1 MVASLHQI
9 FCQLGNVSGPD
20 TGEIVVEKGSGAGA
34 REGEGGDDDEEHT
47 VVNELPNKVDEFL
60 EYVNRI
66 YFDSQLDLGT
76 KSALKADL
84 KKRKGEEREQEPGS
98 NEEQTENDDEI
109 DEDWESQLAEAE
121 RLGDAYF
128 GM

>member
-1 MVASLHQI
+1 MV
-9 FCQLGNVSGPD
+9 D
-20 TGEIVVEKGSGAGA
+20 KGSGAA
-34 REGEGGDDDEEHT
+34 REGEDDEDEEHT

-66 YFDSQLDLGT
+66 YFDGQLDLGT

-84 KKRKGEEREQEPGS
+84 KQRKEDEEGSGS
-98 NEEQTENDDEI
+98 NQEQNETSDDV
-109 DEDWESQLAEAE
+109 DDWENQLAEAE

>member
-1 MVASLHQI
+1 M
-9 FCQLGNVSGPD
+9 
-20 TGEIVVEKGSGAGA
+20 VEKGSGAA
-34 REGEGGDDDEEHT
+34 REGEDDEDEEHT

-66 YFDSQLDLGT
+66 YFDGQLDLGT

-84 KKRKGEEREQEPGS
+84 KQRKEDEQGSGS
-98 NEEQTENDDEI
+98 NQEQNETSDDV
-109 DEDWESQLAEAE
+109 DDWENQLAEAE

>member
-1 MVASLHQI
+1 MV
-9 FCQLGNVSGPD
+9 D
-20 TGEIVVEKGSGAGA
+20 KGSGAA
-34 REGEGGDDDEEHT
+34 REGEDDEDEEHT

-66 YFDSQLDLGT
+66 YFDGQLDLGT

-84 KKRKGEEREQEPGS
+84 KQRKEDEEASGS
-98 NEEQTENDDEI
+98 NQEQNETSDDV
-109 DEDWESQLAEAE
+109 DDWENQLAEAE

>member
-84 KKRKGEEREQEPGS
+84 KKGEEKEQEDGS
-98 NEEQTENDDEI
+98 NEIDNDD
-109 DEDWESQLAEAE
+109 WENQLAEAE

>member
-1 MVASLHQI
+1 M
-9 FCQLGNVSGPD
+9 D
-20 TGEIVVEKGSGAGA
+20 KGSGAA
-34 REGEGGDDDEEHT
+34 REGEDDEDEEHT

-66 YFDSQLDLGT
+66 YFDGQLDLGT

-84 KKRKGEEREQEPGS
+84 KQRKEDEEGSGS
-98 NEEQTENDDEI
+98 NQEQNETSDDV
-109 DEDWESQLAEAE
+109 DDWENQLAEAE

>member
-1 MVASLHQI
+1 M
-9 FCQLGNVSGPD
+9 
-20 TGEIVVEKGSGAGA
+20 EKGSGAA
-34 REGEGGDDDEEHT
+34 REGEEDNDDEEHT

-76 KSALKADL
+76 KSVLKADL
-84 KKRKGEEREQEPGS
+84 KKEKEDVEEQGS
-98 NEEQTENDDEI
+98 STNEEENENDGEME
-109 DEDWESQLAEAE
+109 EDWESQLAEAE

>member
-1 MVASLHQI
+1 M
-9 FCQLGNVSGPD
+9 
-20 TGEIVVEKGSGAGA
+20 VEKGSGAA
-34 REGEGGDDDEEHT
+34 REGEDDEDEEHT

-66 YFDSQLDLGT
+66 YFDGQLDLGT

-84 KKRKGEEREQEPGS
+84 KQRKENEQGSGS
-98 NEEQTENDDEI
+98 NQEQNETSDDV
-109 DEDWESQLAEAE
+109 DDDWENQLAEAE

>member
-1 MVASLHQI
+1 M
-9 FCQLGNVSGPD
+9 D
-20 TGEIVVEKGSGAGA
+20 KGSGAA
-34 REGEGGDDDEEHT
+34 REGEDDEDEEHT

-66 YFDSQLDLGT
+66 YFDGQLDLGT

-84 KKRKGEEREQEPGS
+84 KQRKENEQGSGS
-98 NEEQTENDDEI
+98 NQEQNETSDDV
-109 DEDWESQLAEAE
+109 DDDWENQLAEAE

>member
-1 MVASLHQI
+1 MV
-9 FCQLGNVSGPD
+9 D
-20 TGEIVVEKGSGAGA
+20 KGSGAA
-34 REGEGGDDDEEHT
+34 REGEDDEDEEHT

-66 YFDSQLDLGT
+66 YFDGQLDLGT

-84 KKRKGEEREQEPGS
+84 KQRKEDEQGSGS
-98 NEEQTENDDEI
+98 NQEQNETSDDV
-109 DEDWESQLAEAE
+109 DDDWENQLAEAE

>member
-1 MVASLHQI
+1 M
-9 FCQLGNVSGPD
+9 
-20 TGEIVVEKGSGAGA
+20 VEKGSGAA
-34 REGEGGDDDEEHT
+34 REGEDDEDEEHT

-66 YFDSQLDLGT
+66 YFDGQLDLGT

-84 KKRKGEEREQEPGS
+84 KQRKEDEEGSGS
-98 NEEQTENDDEI
+98 NQEQNETSDDV
-109 DEDWESQLAEAE
+109 DDWENQLAEAE

>member
-1 MVASLHQI
+1 M
-9 FCQLGNVSGPD
+9 D
-20 TGEIVVEKGSGAGA
+20 KGSA
-34 REGEGGDDDEEHT
+34 REGEDDEDEEHT

-66 YFDSQLDLGT
+66 YFDGQLDLGT

-84 KKRKGEEREQEPGS
+84 TQRKEDEQGSGS
-98 NEEQTENDDEI
+98 NQEQNETSDDV
-109 DEDWESQLAEAE
+109 DDWENQLAEAE

>member
-1 MVASLHQI
+1 M
-9 FCQLGNVSGPD
+9 
-20 TGEIVVEKGSGAGA
+20 EKGSGAA
-34 REGEGGDDDEEHT
+34 REGEDDEDEEHT

-66 YFDSQLDLGT
+66 YFDGQLDLGT

-84 KKRKGEEREQEPGS
+84 KQRKEDEQGSGS
-98 NEEQTENDDEI
+98 NQEQNETSDDV
-109 DEDWESQLAEAE
+109 DDWENQLAEAE

>member
-1 MVASLHQI
+1 M
-9 FCQLGNVSGPD
+9 
-20 TGEIVVEKGSGAGA
+20 EKGSGAA
-34 REGEGGDDDEEHT
+34 REGEDDEDEEHT

-66 YFDSQLDLGT
+66 YFDGQLDLGT

-84 KKRKGEEREQEPGS
+84 KQRKEDEEGSGS
-98 NEEQTENDDEI
+98 NQEQNETSDDV
-109 DEDWESQLAEAE
+109 DDWENQLAEAE

>member
-1 MVASLHQI
+1 M
-9 FCQLGNVSGPD
+9 D
-20 TGEIVVEKGSGAGA
+20 KGSGAA
-34 REGEGGDDDEEHT
+34 REGEDDEDEEHT

-66 YFDSQLDLGT
+66 YFDGQLDLGT

-84 KKRKGEEREQEPGS
+84 KQRKEDEEGSGS
-98 NEEQTENDDEI
+98 NQEQNETSDDV
-109 DEDWESQLAEAE
+109 DDDWENQLAEAE

>member
-1 MVASLHQI
+1 M
-9 FCQLGNVSGPD
+9 
-20 TGEIVVEKGSGAGA
+20 EKGSGAA
-34 REGEGGDDDEEHT
+34 TREGEEDDDDEEHT
-47 VVNELPNKVDEFL
+47 VVNELPSKVDEFL

-84 KKRKGEEREQEPGS
+84 KRGEEKEQEDGS
-98 NEEQTENDDEI
+98 NKEGNEIDDDEI
-109 DEDWESQLAEAE
+109 DVDWENQLAEAE

>member
-1 MVASLHQI
+1 M
-9 FCQLGNVSGPD
+9 
-20 TGEIVVEKGSGAGA
+20 EKGSGAA
-34 REGEGGDDDEEHT
+34 REGEDDEDEEHT

-66 YFDSQLDLGT
+66 YFDGQLDLGT

-84 KKRKGEEREQEPGS
+84 KQRKEDEEGSGS
-98 NEEQTENDDEI
+98 NQEQNETSDDV
-109 DEDWESQLAEAE
+109 DDDWENQLAEAE

>member
-1 MVASLHQI
+1 M
-9 FCQLGNVSGPD
+9 D
-20 TGEIVVEKGSGAGA
+20 KGSGAA
-34 REGEGGDDDEEHT
+34 REGEDDEDEEHT

-66 YFDSQLDLGT
+66 YFDGQLDLGT

-84 KKRKGEEREQEPGS
+84 KQRKENEEGSGS
-98 NEEQTENDDEI
+98 NQEQNETSDDV
-109 DEDWESQLAEAE
+109 DDWENQLAEAE

>member
-1 MVASLHQI
+1 M
-9 FCQLGNVSGPD
+9 
-20 TGEIVVEKGSGAGA
+20 EKGSGAA
-34 REGEGGDDDEEHT
+34 REGEDDEDEEHT

-66 YFDSQLDLGT
+66 YFDGQLDLGT

-84 KKRKGEEREQEPGS
+84 KQRKENEQGSGS
-98 NEEQTENDDEI
+98 NQEQNETSDDV
-109 DEDWESQLAEAE
+109 DDDWENQLAEAE

>member
-1 MVASLHQI
+1 M
-9 FCQLGNVSGPD
+9 D
-20 TGEIVVEKGSGAGA
+20 KGSGAA
-34 REGEGGDDDEEHT
+34 REGEDDEDEEHT

-66 YFDSQLDLGT
+66 YFDGQLDLGT

-84 KKRKGEEREQEPGS
+84 KQRKENEQGSGS
-98 NEEQTENDDEI
+98 NQEQNETSDDV
-109 DEDWESQLAEAE
+109 DDWENQLAEAE

>member
-1 MVASLHQI
+1 M
-9 FCQLGNVSGPD
+9 
-20 TGEIVVEKGSGAGA
+20 EKGSGAG
-34 REGEGGDDDEEHT
+34 REGEDDDDDEEHT

-84 KKRKGEEREQEPGS
+84 KKRKEEGEEQGFGS
-98 NEEQTENDDEI
+98 NEEENENDEI

>member
-1 MVASLHQI
+1 M
-9 FCQLGNVSGPD
+9 
-20 TGEIVVEKGSGAGA
+20 VEKGAGA
-34 REGEGGDDDEEHT
+34 AREDDEDEEHT

-66 YFDSQLDLGT
+66 YFDGQLDLGT

-84 KKRKGEEREQEPGS
+84 KQRKEDDQGSGS
-98 NEEQTENDDEI
+98 NQEQNETSDDV
-109 DEDWESQLAEAE
+109 DDDWENQLAEAE

>member
-1 MVASLHQI
+1 M
-9 FCQLGNVSGPD
+9 D
-20 TGEIVVEKGSGAGA
+20 KGSGAA
-34 REGEGGDDDEEHT
+34 REGEDDEDEEHT

-66 YFDSQLDLGT
+66 YFDGQLDLGT

-84 KKRKGEEREQEPGS
+84 KQRKEDEQGSGS
-98 NEEQTENDDEI
+98 NQEQNETSDDV
-109 DEDWESQLAEAE
+109 DDDWENQLAEAE

>member
-1 MVASLHQI
+1 M
-9 FCQLGNVSGPD
+9 
-20 TGEIVVEKGSGAGA
+20 VEKGSGAGA
-34 REGEGGDDDEEHT
+34 REGEEDDNDEEHT

-84 KKRKGEEREQEPGS
+84 KKRKGEEKEPGS
-98 NEEQTENDDEI
+98 NEEQNENEDEI
-109 DEDWESQLAEAE
+109 EDDWESQLAEAE

>member
-1 MVASLHQI
+1 M
-9 FCQLGNVSGPD
+9 D
-20 TGEIVVEKGSGAGA
+20 KGSGAA
-34 REGEGGDDDEEHT
+34 REGEDDEDEEHT

-66 YFDSQLDLGT
+66 YFDGQLDLGT

-84 KKRKGEEREQEPGS
+84 KQRKEDDQGSGS
-98 NEEQTENDDEI
+98 NQEQNETSDDV
-109 DEDWESQLAEAE
+109 DDDWENQLAEAE

>member
-1 MVASLHQI
+1 M
-9 FCQLGNVSGPD
+9 
-20 TGEIVVEKGSGAGA
+20 VEKGSGAAGDGEED
-34 REGEGGDDDEEHT
+34 EGEEHT

-66 YFDSQLDLGT
+66 YFDGQLDLGT

-84 KKRKGEEREQEPGS
+84 KQRKEDEQGSGS
-98 NEEQTENDDEI
+98 NQEQNETSDDV
-109 DEDWESQLAEAE
+109 DDDWENQLAEAE

>member
-1 MVASLHQI
+1 MV
-9 FCQLGNVSGPD
+9 D
-20 TGEIVVEKGSGAGA
+20 KGSGAA
-34 REGEGGDDDEEHT
+34 REGEDDEDEEHT

-66 YFDSQLDLGT
+66 YFDGQLDLGT

-84 KKRKGEEREQEPGS
+84 KQRKEDEEGSGS
-98 NEEQTENDDEI
+98 NQEQNETSDDV
-109 DEDWESQLAEAE
+109 DDDWENQLAEAE